1 MDKCQLQAHRGVSTD
16 CPENTMAAFRA
27 AVEQGYDIIELD
39 PKFTADN
46 RCVILH
52 DRTLNRT
59 GRLPDGSQ
67 LSEPVAIAS
76 LTYEEARGY
85 DVGLWFG
92 EEFRGEKM
100 PSLEEVLAFACE
112 NNIPLKLDNVWTSFT
127 EEQKEIFFTVVR
139 QSGAAHLAGFTSAK
153 VEDLLLA
160 AEKFPESPLH
170 YDGLVTEEILAEL
183 RRQLPGRDLTAW
195 LRYDNAATAWNK
207 NPPATEE
214 TSAMVKQYA
223 KLGLW
228 ILSQQKEYEKSSDI
242 FHADVIETTGSVKPC

>member
-92 EEFRGEKM
+92 EEFRGERCPPWKR
-100 PSLEEVLAFACE
+100 CW
-112 NNIPLKLDNVWTSFT
+112 PLP
-127 EEQKEIFFTVVR
+127 
-139 QSGAAHLAGFTSAK
+139 AK
-153 VEDLLLA
+153 TT
-160 AEKFPESPLH
+160 FP
-170 YDGLVTEEILAEL
+170 
-183 RRQLPGRDLTAW
+183 
-195 LRYDNAATAWNK
+195 
-207 NPPATEE
+207 
-214 TSAMVKQYA
+214 
-223 KLGLW
+223 
-228 ILSQQKEYEKSSDI
+228 
-242 FHADVIETTGSVKPC
+242 